1 MKRNTA
7 LSAVVR
13 DTLRRKK
20 ALTAGLAALIA
31 ASVGTSLLPPLVLE
45 QAVNRLT
52 AHQAVPLSLALAYF
66 ALLAVSG
73 LLEAGQQ
80 VVITVFGQKITRAL
94 RSAMCAKL
102 SRLPAGYFTAQ
113 DSGAVTSRFVNDVDT
128 VDDLFTSGVISM
140 FADACRVVSIL
151 LVIFWKSTG
160 LGLLMLVVTPLLFAL
175 TRRFQKRMLRAQ
187 LDNRAA
193 VARVANHVPETVR
206 NLRTIHN
213 LLRQQYM
220 EARYDR
226 FIQESYRAT
235 EKSNFYDA
243 VYSPIVV
250 FTSSCVIAVMM
261 VCSAMSGG
269 MRSFFGL
276 SVGAAVAVIAYV
288 GKVFDP
294 LENIG
299 MEIQNIQSAV
309 AGVRRINAFLDEPER
324 ERPVSPQESP
334 RDAAVE
340 FDDVTFGYGGEAPVL
355 THLSFAVRPGESV
368 TLAGRTGAGKS
379 TAFRLLLGLY
389 SPDRGRVA
397 IGGMDAA
404 AIPENQKRR
413 LYGCVEQSFH
423 AVPGTVL
430 EQITLSDPAISRTQ
444 AEQAAALAGLTDAI
458 AALPQGFDTPM
469 GEGLFSQGQLQ
480 LLSIARAVAADPPIL
495 LLDESTANLDS
506 ITERRVLD
514 ALQKVSAGRTVLSI
528 SHRLSEVNED
538 TRIIFIGENA

>member
-1 MKRNTA
+1 
-7 LSAVVR
+7 
-13 DTLRRKK
+13 
-20 ALTAGLAALIA
+20 
-31 ASVGTSLLPPLVLE
+31 
-45 QAVNRLT
+45 
-52 AHQAVPLSLALAYF
+52 
-66 ALLAVSG
+66 
-73 LLEAGQQ
+73 
-80 VVITVFGQKITRAL
+80 
-94 RSAMCAKL
+94 
-102 SRLPAGYFTAQ
+102 
-113 DSGAVTSRFVNDVDT
+113 
-128 VDDLFTSGVISM
+128 M

-151 LVIFWKSTG
+151 IVIFWKSTG

-175 TRRFQKRMLRAQ
+175 TRLFQKRMLRAQ

-213 LLRQQYM
+213 LLRQKYM
-220 EARYDR
+220 ETRYDR

-235 EKSNFYDA
+235 DKSNVYDSL
-243 VYSPIVV
+243 YSPIVV

-294 LENIG
+294 LESIG

-309 AGVRRINAFLDEPER
+309 AGVRRINEFLDEPER
-324 ERPVSPQESP
+324 ERPVFPGKSP
-334 RDAAVE
+334 RDAVVE
-340 FDDVTFGYGGEAPVL
+340 FHDVTFGYGDGAPVL
-355 THLSFAVRPGESV
+355 EHLSFAVRPGESV

-389 SPDRGRVA
+389 PPDRGRVT

-404 AIPENQKRR
+404 AIPDSAKRR

-430 EQITLSDPAISRTQ
+430 DQITLSDPAISRTQ
-444 AEQAAALAGLTDAI
+444 ADQAADLAGLTDAI

-480 LLSIARAVAADPPIL
+480 LLSIARAVAANPPIL

-506 ITERRVLD
+506 LTERRVLD

-528 SHRLSEVNED
+528 SHRLGEVNAD
-538 TRIIFIGENA
+538 TRIIFIGEKA